1 MPPADTPP
9 ASPREALRNVLRD
22 VSLPA
27 VSAGFIAMLVG
38 FTSTIA
44 LVFHAARSLGA
55 TPDQVSSW
63 VLALGLGMGLSTI
76 GLSLW
81 QRTPILIT
89 WSTPGAAVIAS
100 AASGVSLPEATGA
113 FLVCGALM
121 LLCGVTGWFER
132 IMDRIPV
139 ALASALLA
147 GILAKFALMAF
158 AAATPHPLL
167 VIAMLLSYL
176 LGKRWWPRY
185 AVLGVLT
192 VGTAVAAMQGLLDV
206 RGLTLD
212 WARPVWVTPIWSWH
226 AVIGMGLPLFIV
238 TMASQA
244 VPGISAIRVAGYPA
258 PVSPLMSWSGV
269 TTLLLAPFGGYAF
282 NLAAVMAASTAAIVL
297 NPHAHTDARKRYTA
311 AILAGL
317 FYVVMG
323 LLGGAVAG
331 LLTAFPTALI
341 MGVAGM
347 ALLGTIAH
355 GLSTALRDDRHRE
368 AALITFLVT
377 LSGVTLLGV
386 GSAFWGLVAGT
397 LTLFVEN
404 FRARPHNTDEA

>member
-1 MPPADTPP
+1 MPRPSFTRGFFQDF
-9 ASPREALRNVLRD
+9 PRELSPA
-22 VSLPA
+22 A
-27 VSAGFIAMLVG
+27 VSAGFVATLVG

-44 LVFHAARSLGA
+44 LIFHAARSLGA

-81 QRTPILIT
+81 LRAPILIT

-100 AASGVSLPEATGA
+100 AATGVSLAEATGA
-113 FLVCGALM
+113 FLACGALM

-147 GILAKFALMAF
+147 GILAKFALLAF
-158 AAATPHPLL
+158 AAATPHPWL
-167 VIAMLLSYL
+167 VVGMLCTYL
-176 LGKRWWPRY
+176 IGKRWWPRY
-185 AVLGVLT
+185 AVLGVL
-192 VGTAVAAMQGLLDV
+192 VAGTCLAAAQGLLDT
-206 RGLTLD
+206 RGLRLD
-212 WARPVWVTPIWSWH
+212 WARPVWVTPAWTWH

-244 VPGISAIRVAGYPA
+244 VPGVSAVRQAGYPA
-258 PVSPLMSWSGV
+258 PVSPLMTWSGI
-269 TTLLLAPFGGYAF
+269 TTLVFAPFGGYTF
-282 NLAAVMAASTAAIVL
+282 NLAAITAAIVL
-297 NPHAHTDARKRYTA
+297 NPHAHADHGRRYTA
-311 AILAGL
+311 ALVAGL
-317 FYVVMG
+317 FYIAMG

-331 LLTAFPTALI
+331 LLTAFPPALI

-347 ALLGTIAH
+347 ALLGTIAN
-355 GLSTALRDDRHRE
+355 GLAASLRDERHRE

-377 LSGVTLLGV
+377 LSGVALLGV

-404 FRARPHNTDEA
+404 FRARPHTDDDAPS

>member
-1 MPPADTPP
+1 M
-9 ASPREALRNVLRD
+9 LRD
-22 VSLPA
+22 LSPAA
-27 VSAGFIAMLVG
+27 VSAGFVATLVG

-44 LVFHAARSLGA
+44 LIFHAARSLSA
-55 TPDQVSSW
+55 TPEQVSSW
-63 VLALGLGMGLSTI
+63 VLALGIGMGLTTI

-81 QRTPILIT
+81 QRAPILIT

-100 AASGVSLPEATGA
+100 AASGVSLGEATGA
-113 FLVCGALM
+113 FLVCGLLM

-158 AAATPHPLL
+158 AGGSTHPGL
-167 VIAMLLSYL
+167 VVTMLLTYL
-176 LGKRWWPRY
+176 VGKRWWPRY
-185 AVLGVLT
+185 AVLGVLI
-192 VGTAVAAMQGLLDV
+192 VGTVVAASQGLLNTHE
-206 RGLTLD
+206 LKLD
-212 WARPVWVTPIWSWH
+212 WARPVWVTPQWSWH

-244 VPGISAIRVAGYPA
+244 VPGVAAIRASGYAA
-258 PVSPLMSWSGV
+258 PVSPLMSWSGMA
-269 TTLLLAPFGGYAF
+269 TLLLAPFGGYTF
-282 NLAAVMAASTAAIVL
+282 NLAAITAAIVL
-297 NPHAHTDARKRYTA
+297 SPHAHADKARRYTA
-311 AILAGL
+311 AVMAGL
-317 FYVVMG
+317 FYIAMG
-323 LLGGAVAG
+323 VLGAAVAG
-331 LLTAFPTALI
+331 LLNAFPSALI

-347 ALLGTIAH
+347 ALLGTIAS
-355 GLSTALRDDRHRE
+355 GLAASLREDRFRE

-377 LSGVTLLGV
+377 LSGITLLGV

-404 FRARPHNTDEA
+404 FHTRPDQDIDTP

>member
-1 MPPADTPP
+1 M
-9 ASPREALRNVLRD
+9 LRD
-22 VSLPA
+22 LSPAA
-27 VSAGFIAMLVG
+27 VSAGFVATLVG

-44 LVFHAARSLGA
+44 LIFHAARSLGA

-63 VLALGLGMGLSTI
+63 VLALGIGMGLTTI

-81 QRTPILIT
+81 TRAPILIT

-100 AASGVSLPEATGA
+100 AATGVSLGEATGA
-113 FLVCGALM
+113 FLVCGVLM
-121 LLCGVTGWFER
+121 LLCGVTRWFER

-158 AAATPHPLL
+158 AGATTHPTL
-167 VIAMLLSYL
+167 VVAMLLTYL
-176 LGKRWWPRY
+176 VGKRWWPRY
-185 AVLGVLT
+185 AVLGVLLL
-192 VGTAVAAMQGLLDV
+192 GSGLAAAQGLLNTQV
-206 RGLTLD
+206 LTLN
-212 WARPVWVTPIWSWH
+212 WAKPVWVTPQWSWH

-244 VPGISAIRVAGYPA
+244 VPGVSAIRVSGYAA

-269 TTLLLAPFGGYAF
+269 ATILLAPFGGYTF
-282 NLAAVMAASTAAIVL
+282 NLAAITAAIVL
-297 NPHAHTDARKRYTA
+297 NPHAHADKTKRYTA
-311 AILAGL
+311 AVMGGL
-317 FYVVMG
+317 FYIVMG

-331 LLTAFPTALI
+331 LLNAFPAALI
-341 MGVAGM
+341 MGVAGL
-347 ALLGTIAH
+347 ALLGTIAS
-355 GLSTALRDDRHRE
+355 GLAAALREDRFRE

-377 LSGVTLLGV
+377 LSGVTILGV

-404 FRARPHNTDEA
+404 FHHRTANDTDTP

>member
-1 MPPADTPP
+1 
-9 ASPREALRNVLRD
+9 
-22 VSLPA
+22 
-27 VSAGFIAMLVG
+27 MLVG

-44 LVFHAARSLGA
+44 LIFHAARSLGA

-63 VLALGLGMGLSTI
+63 VLALGLGMGLTSV
-76 GLSLW
+76 GLSIW
-81 QRTPILIT
+81 TRAPILIT

-100 AASGVSLPEATGA
+100 AAAGVSLGEATGA

-121 LLCGVTGWFER
+121 LLCGLTGWFER

-158 AAATPHPLL
+158 AAATPQPVL
-167 VIAMLLSYL
+167 VVGMLITYL
-176 LGKRWWPRY
+176 VGKRWWPRY
-185 AVLGVLT
+185 AVLGVLAL
-192 VGTAVAAMQGLLDV
+192 GTGVAASMGLLNTQAL
-206 RGLTLD
+206 RLD
-212 WARPVWVTPIWSWH
+212 WAKPVWVSPQWSWH

-244 VPGISAIRVAGYPA
+244 VPGVSAIRVAGYKP
-258 PVSPLMSWSGV
+258 PVSPLMSWSGLSTIV
-269 TTLLLAPFGGYAF
+269 LAPFGGYTF
-282 NLAAVMAASTAAIVL
+282 NLAAITAAIVL
-297 NPHAHTDARKRYTA
+297 SPHAHAEPAKRYTA
-311 AILAGL
+311 AVMAGL
-317 FYVVMG
+317 FYIVMG
-323 LLGGAVAG
+323 VLGGAVAG
-331 LLTAFPTALI
+331 LLNAFPAALV
-341 MGVAGM
+341 MGVAGL
-347 ALLGTIAH
+347 ALLGTIGS
-355 GLSTALRDDRHRE
+355 GLAASLRDERFRE

-404 FRARPHNTDEA
+404 FRSSPRADAD